1 MGTEDSVAL
10 AIPGLVDLVEIG
22 DSHTL
27 LRAREQAEDRVVAV
41 RLLGCEAGDDRFRSA
56 ALALRALSQHP
67 HVVTVHRSG
76 SCADGRGY
84 VLLELFQEGSLGEWV
99 AADGRLPYTEV
110 LEVTLKIA
118 GALATAHRAGVVHG
132 DLRAERILV
141 SGAGEPQLSG
151 LDVAV
156 FRCVKAQVEGF
167 SQLLVADDVRALGA
181 MMFTLLTAD
190 APSDAPPEVALGRC
204 AVPPSLQALV
214 SRCLGNPAARPASIQ
229 DLARAIQKVQA
240 ELGLSR
246 TALWID
252 EIAADEAREAL
263 RDATAPPPPE
273 LAPEL
278 RPMAVVEDE
287 PEPMVEQISASEPPP
302 QADPAVATEPTQS
315 EPESEP
321 ELHPA
326 PPIAARA
333 RRSSR
338 RRWKRWN
345 RRRLLVAGLAALAA
359 GGGAVALRLLNAS
372 APVEPPVTPP
382 AVLEDQLASNTVAVY
397 GGFHTVT
404 DETGQLSMIVPEEWH
419 SLESSPW
426 MMSDRVVG
434 IQLAA
439 ILADQGERLSYER
452 FSFERP
458 GAVLAMSEALSRD
471 HTVEQVLDELRIDDN
486 RCVYAGRKPF
496 DDNLYVGAID
506 SYTGCGAAGSMV
518 EVLVAA
524 PADRRRI
531 VMLRIT
537 RLDPRDVT
545 ARNRLVET
553 FTIHAS

>member
-22 DSHTL
+22 DSRTL
-27 LRAREQAEDRVVAV
+27 LRAREQAEDRLVAV
-41 RLLGCEAGDDRFRSA
+41 RLLGCEADDRFRSA

-67 HVVTVHRSG
+67 HVVTVHGSG

-84 VLLELFQEGSLGEWV
+84 VVLELFQEGSLGEWV

-110 LEVTLKIA
+110 LDVTLKIA

-141 SGAGEPQLSG
+141 AETGEPQLSG
-151 LDVAV
+151 LDMAV
-156 FRCVKAQVEGF
+156 FRCAKAQIEGF
-167 SQLLVADDVRALGA
+167 SQPLVAEDVRALGA
-181 MMFTLLTAD
+181 LMFTLLTAD
-190 APSDAPPEVALGRC
+190 APSDAPSEVALERC

-214 SRCLGNPAARPASIQ
+214 SRCLGSPAARPASIQ

-273 LAPEL
+273 LAPEPP
-278 RPMAVVEDE
+278 PMAVVQDE
-287 PEPMVEQISASEPPP
+287 PEPMVEQVSVSEPSPH
-302 QADPAVATEPTQS
+302 ADPAVVKEPTQS
-315 EPESEP
+315 EL
-321 ELHPA
+321 ELDPA
-326 PPIAARA
+326 PLIAARA

-338 RRWKRWN
+338 RRWGRWN
-345 RRRLLVAGLAALAA
+345 RQRLLVAGLAALAA
-359 GGGAVALRLLNAS
+359 GGVAVVLRLLNAS

-382 AVLEDQLASNTVAVY
+382 AVLEDQLVSNTVAVY
-397 GGFHTVT
+397 GGFHTVK

-426 MMSDRVVG
+426 MMGDRVVG

-439 ILADQGERLSYER
+439 MLADQGERLSYER
-452 FSFERP
+452 FAFERP

-486 RCVYAGRKPF
+486 TCVYVGRKPF

-518 EVLVAA
+518 EILVAA

-537 RLDPRDVT
+537 RLAPRDVT